1 MAKMNQQNTSAA
13 ASSSNQIEAAAREE
27 QATSALMQRYVD
39 GDTQAF
45 NELYARCAGQLLA
58 FLIRLT
64 RDRDRAE
71 DLLQTTFAKVHRA
84 RDTYL
89 KGAPVLP
96 WLYAIAR
103 RTFYDAERS
112 RRARHESLSRDGVLP
127 DLAARGTSSKIE
139 LPHALDRALAG
150 LPTAYREAL
159 LLTKFFG
166 YSGDEAA
173 AALGTTR
180 AAIKV
185 RVHRANQQLRED
197 LAAA

>member
-1 MAKMNQQNTSAA
+1 MARMIQQQNPLP
-13 ASSSNQIEAAAREE
+13 ASSFKHLEAAAPEE
-27 QATSALMQRYVD
+27 RATSVLMQRYVD

-45 NELYARCAGQLLA
+45 NELYARSAGQLLA

-89 KGAPVLP
+89 EGAPVLP

-127 DLAARGTSSKIE
+127 ELAAHGTSSKIE
-139 LPHALDRALAG
+139 LPHALDQALAA
-150 LPTAYREAL
+150 LPTGHREAL

-185 RVHRANQQLRED
+185 RVHRANQQLREE

>member
-1 MAKMNQQNTSAA
+1 MATMRNRQINPPPR
-13 ASSSNQIEAAAREE
+13 SSDQAEAAELEE
-27 QATSALMQRYVD
+27 HATSALMQRYVD
-39 GDTQAF
+39 GDIQAF

-64 RDRDRAE
+64 RDRDQAE

-89 KGAPVLP
+89 EGSPVLP

-103 RTFYDAERS
+103 RTFYDTERS
-112 RRARHESLSRDGVLP
+112 RRSRRESLSRDGVLP
-127 DLAARGTSSKIE
+127 DTAAHGTSSKIE
-139 LPHALDRALAG
+139 LPHALDRALAA
-150 LPTAYREAL
+150 LPVAYREAL

-185 RVHRANQQLRED
+185 RVHRANRQLREE

>member
-1 MAKMNQQNTSAA
+1 MAKMIRRKNSPSS
-13 ASSSNQIEAAAREE
+13 SSSNQTEAVALEE
-27 QATSALMQRYVD
+27 RRTSELMQRYVD

-45 NELYARCAGQLLA
+45 NELYARSAGRLLA

-64 RDRDRAE
+64 RDRDQAE

-84 RDTYL
+84 RDSYME
-89 KGAPVLP
+89 GAPVLP

-103 RTFYDAERS
+103 RTFYDTERS

-127 DLAARGTSSKIE
+127 DTAAHGASSKIE
-139 LPHALDRALAG
+139 LPHALDRALAA
-150 LPTAYREAL
+150 LPTGHREAL

-185 RVHRANQQLRED
+185 RVHRANQQLREV
-197 LAAA
+197 LVAA